1 MKAVLKYVLISS
13 FVFYVVSCKHH
24 KDVTATTKDSVVES
38 KHETEAKSKSIKKTY
53 AGKLGV
59 SESDIKNEKLYQF
72 IDEWYG
78 VKYKYAGKDKSGI
91 DCSGLTSTLYAKVYK
106 KTISCS
112 TKALVEET
120 KKVKE
125 SDMKEGDLVFFK
137 IDSGKASH
145 VGVYLQNNKFVH
157 ASTKKGVMI
166 SDLNE
171 PYFKKSFLSAGRV
184 K

>member
-1 MKAVLKYVLISS
+1 MKAIIKYVLLFSLS
-13 FVFYVVSCKHH
+13 FYIVSCKHH
-24 KDVTATTKDSVVES
+24 KTISSKIDGPTEKEETTA
-38 KHETEAKSKSIKKTY
+38 KSIKKVY
-53 AGKLGV
+53 ATKLGV

-91 DCSGLTSTLYAKVYK
+91 DCSGLTSTLYLKVYK

-120 KKVKE
+120 KKIKE

-171 PYFKKSFLSAGRV
+171 PYFKKYFLSAGRV